1 MALDIPPRV
10 RVCTSTN
17 LACSITS
24 IIIFTFCESE
34 FVLLV
39 VSLEEE
45 GEDGGVGGKGYDATV

>member
-24 IIIFTFCESE
+24 IIFITFCESE

-39 VSLEEE
+39 SLEE